1 VTLITAF
8 EVPPDADEPFIA
20 AWERARALAAA
31 GPGFLGSAL
40 HRALRPDVS
49 FRFVDV
55 ARIDGPEAWTQ
66 AAAQPVFPD
75 DDPPFAAH
83 RGLYD
88 VVRHDGAPT
97 GDGGVILINAFEVSP
112 ADDARFLTGWEGARA
127 ALAAQRGYLGTRL
140 HRAIGPADFRFVNIA
155 RWSSPL
161 AFSRA
166 VGGPRLAEA
175 AAELPFTSHPALY
188 QVVRD

>member
-1 VTLITAF
+1 VPLITAF

-20 AWERARALAAA
+20 AWERARALVAAK
-31 GPGFLGSAL
+31 PGFLGSAL

-55 ARIDGPEAWTQ
+55 ARVENPEAWRE
-66 AAAQPVFPD
+66 AASQLVFPD

-83 RGLYD
+83 GGLYD
-88 VVRHDGAPT
+88 VVREDGAPT
-97 GDGGVILINAFEVSP
+97 GDGGVILINAFEVPP
-112 ADDARFLTGWEGARA
+112 ADDTPFLTGWEGVRA
-127 ALAAQRGYLGTRL
+127 ALATQQGYLGTRL

-166 VGGPRLAEA
+166 AEGPRLADA

>member
-8 EVPPDADEPFIA
+8 EVPPDADEPFTA
-20 AWERARALAAA
+20 AWERARDLAAA
-31 GPGFLGSAL
+31 TPGFLGSAL
-40 HRALRPDVS
+40 HRALREDVS

-55 ARIDGPEAWTQ
+55 TRVDDPEAWRE
-66 AAAQPVFPD
+66 AAARAAFPEGEAR
-75 DDPPFAAH
+75 FAAH
-83 RGLYD
+83 PGVYEI
-88 VVRHDGAPT
+88 VREDGSPA
-97 GDGGVILINAFEVSP
+97 GDGGVILINAFEVP
-112 ADDARFLTGWEGARA
+112 PGDDARFLTGWEGARA
-127 ALAAQRGYLGTRL
+127 ALATQRGYLGTRL
-140 HRAIGPADFRFVNIA
+140 HRAVGPADFGFVNIA

-175 AAELPFTSHPALY
+175 VGAMPFTSHPALY